1 MSTASSAVYRPRY
14 KRKRYWITCIAIL
27 VALYAFFSIRATIQE
42 LAYAMTPP
50 DLPEYKDFEVEQLNP
65 NGWGKHDRQW
75 FNHASQGTATLPI
88 PYEWILAL
96 EEPKSNPW
104 LIFLGQKKPF
114 FEEYIL
120 RLGFIKGIKS
130 ANNPDTLPIGFAQ
143 TQSMYFPGVDR
154 KSVALG
160 FTCAACHT
168 GQFTHENKRYIVTG
182 GPAMTDL
189 GLLNQSLGA
198 ALAQTALSSK
208 LILFNGRFE
217 RFAERVLGS
226 NYNVL
231 TRATLK
237 KELAATL
244 GKLVKQND
252 TINVTEGFT
261 RLDALN
267 RIGNTV
273 FATGMNR
280 NRNYAPIN
288 APVNY
293 PHIWTTSWFDWV
305 QYDASIMQPL
315 IRNAGEALGVK
326 AYFNSTAGYD
336 NTTEDYVNITAST
349 VNTHASKQQR
359 FASSVPIKNLVEI
372 EDWLGGSYPFE
383 KKQFNGI
390 HAPTWPDSLPPIE
403 QNKAQQGSVLYQS
416 LCQGCHLPPIS
427 SDEFWSDKY
436 WRQISYQRYDQ
447 EMKTDD
453 KYLQMVVISLN
464 EIGTDP
470 SQAKVL
476 PERTIDTSGLNLD
489 TDVCTRTPS
498 KLYAEKDSLGYLS
511 YVPLNDSSTSMYALA
526 LGAIVQRTNE
536 QWFKQNYI
544 SSKEEQNLYEGM
556 RPNCLQAGLGYKAR
570 PLNGV
575 WATAPFLHNGSI
587 ATLYDLLSPQK
598 ERPVFVELG
607 SQAFDTKNI
616 GILQGKNIKRLN
628 KNTQIHHRV
637 MADYKDGRFILDTRE
652 LGNFN
657 TGHVFDDK
665 PKEPGV
671 IGRKLSEQERYQII
685 EYLKTLAINR

>member
-1 MSTASSAVYRPRY
+1 MSNASSAMNRPRY
-14 KRKRYWITCIAIL
+14 KRKRYWIIVITTL
-27 VALYAFFSIRATIQE
+27 VTLYCFFSIRGIIQE

-50 DLPEYKDFEVEQLNP
+50 VLPEYKEYKVEQLNP
-65 NGWGKHDRQW
+65 TGWGKHNQQW

-104 LIFLGQKKPF
+104 FIFLGQKKPF

-120 RLGFIKGIKS
+120 RLGFIKGTKS
-130 ANNPDTLPIGFAQ
+130 VDNPDKLPIGFAQ
-143 TQSMYFPGVDR
+143 TQSIYFPGIDR
-154 KSVALG
+154 KSTALG

-168 GQFTHENKRYIVTG
+168 GQFTYEDKRYVVTG

-208 LILFNGRFE
+208 LMLFNGRFE
-217 RFAERVLGS
+217 RFAGRVLGS

-237 KELAATL
+237 KELAATIS
-244 GKLVKQND
+244 KLVKQND

-326 AYFNSTAGYD
+326 AYVNSTAGFD
-336 NTTEDYVNITAST
+336 NTTEDYVNITAAT
-349 VNTHASKQQR
+349 INTEASKQQR
-359 FASSVPIKNLVEI
+359 FASSIPIKNLVEI
-372 EDWLGGSYPFE
+372 EDWLGGTHPLDA
-383 KKQFNGI
+383 KQFNSI
-390 HAPTWPDSLPPIE
+390 HAPSWPSNLPAIDQE
-403 QNKAQQGSVLYQS
+403 KAQKGAVLYQS

-427 SDEFWSDKY
+427 SEDFWSDKY
-436 WRQISYQRYDQ
+436 WYPISYQRDGR
-447 EMKTDD
+447 EIKTEE
-453 KYLQMVVISLN
+453 KYLQLVVIGLD

-476 PERTIDTSGLNLD
+476 PERTVDTSGLNLA
-489 TDVCTRTPS
+489 TQVCTRTPS
-498 KLYAEKDSLGYLS
+498 KLYEQENTLGYLS
-511 YVPLNDSSTSMYALA
+511 YVPLNDSSTSMFALA
-526 LGAIVQRTNE
+526 LGAFVQRTND
-536 QWFKQNYI
+536 QWFEQNYI
-544 SSKEEQNLYEGM
+544 FSKQEQALYEGK

-575 WATAPFLHNGSI
+575 WATVPFLHNGSI
-587 ATLYDLLSPQK
+587 ATLYGLLSPQN
-598 ERPVFVELG
+598 ERPTFIELG
-607 SQAFDTKNI
+607 NQAFDAKNV
-616 GILQGKNIKRLN
+616 GILQGKQINKLN
-628 KNTQIHHRV
+628 QNTRIHHRV

-665 PKEPGV
+665 PNTRGV
-671 IGRKLSEQERYQII
+671 IGRKLSEEERYQII
-685 EYLKTLAINR
+685 EYLKTLSINT